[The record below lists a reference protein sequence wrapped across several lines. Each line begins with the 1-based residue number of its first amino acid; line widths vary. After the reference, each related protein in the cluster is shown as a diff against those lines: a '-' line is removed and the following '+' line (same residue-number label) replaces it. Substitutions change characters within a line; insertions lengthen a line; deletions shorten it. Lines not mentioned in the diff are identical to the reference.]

1 MNQYRVTN
9 SPVTNQQT
17 TKPSI
22 AMNKHI
28 NFLEKN
34 LTFIIIAT
42 IIASCSSGLQQL
54 KKGNFDEA
62 IFSSAERLQKSPDHK
77 KALAVIREAY
87 PLAIDDHKRA
97 IRMFENSQESF
108 RWEKALAEYQA
119 LNKIYD
125 VISHSSVSMREVG
138 VPQNYAREAETAR
151 QLAADERYQ
160 AGVSALAHKENRLA
174 AKDAVGQFERVNQL
188 IPNYKNAN
196 QKAEEAF
203 QYAIHR
209 VVIEPVYDL
218 DRLHPYDYADLQEA
232 FDDEIFRSKSYN
244 PFVKYYTRAM
254 VHKDT
259 LPQNDLVKFAFLDL
273 RSPQRNITTTIE
285 HFTKEIKVGTKKK
298 NDSTI
303 VDVFEKVYAK
313 ITTYNKSVVVR
324 GTMQMRVF
332 DYKTN
337 VLLKEE
343 TDDESY
349 TWTDSWQVFEGD
361 PKALDA
367 GKVCPPIH
375 PIIVNIEPSSSFFFH
390 HISNQF
396 ANHFRGRLKKT
407 YRNM

>member
-1 MNQYRVTN
+1 M
-9 SPVTNQQT
+9 
-17 TKPSI
+17 K
-22 AMNKHI
+22 KHI

-42 IIASCSSGLQQL
+42 IISSCSSGLQQL

-62 IFSSAERLQKSPDHK
+62 IFTSTERLQKSPDHK

-119 LNKIYD
+119 LNRIYD
-125 VISHSSVSMREVG
+125 IISHSSVSMREVG

-160 AGVSALAHKENRLA
+160 AGELALAHKENRLA
-174 AKDAVGQFERVNQL
+174 AKDAVGQFERANQL

-196 QKAEEAF
+196 QKAEKAF

-209 VVIEPVYDL
+209 VVIEPVYDVF
-218 DRLHPYDYADLQEA
+218 RLHDHDYFDLQEA
-232 FDDEIFRSKSYN
+232 FDHEIFRSKPSN
-244 PFVKYYTRAM
+244 QFVRYYTTAAARE
-254 VHKDT
+254 DT

-273 RSPQRNITTTIE
+273 SSPQRNITTTIE
-285 HFTKEIKVGTKKK
+285 HFTKEIKVGTKKI
-298 NDSTI
+298 NDSTK
-303 VDVFEKVYAK
+303 VDVFEKVCAK

-332 DYKTN
+332 DFKTN
-337 VLLKEE
+337 ALLNEE
-343 TDDESY
+343 TDDERY
-349 TWTDSWQVFEGD
+349 CWTDSWQVFEGD
-361 PKALDA
+361 QRALEV
-367 GKVCPPIH
+367 GKTCPPTSA
-375 PIIVNIEPSSSFFFH
+375 PIFNNEPNSSFFFNR
-390 HISNQF
+390 ISNQF
-396 ANHFRGRLKKT
+396 ANHFRGRLKKA
-407 YRNM
+407 YRDM